1 MRRLSLKMARRPA
14 APGFTSPSI
23 RRGRR
28 TVVWALLLAF
38 VALAVIFGVQPV
50 REPVLRAAGAALVAE
65 DEPAPAEVIVVSLHS
80 DAAGVLEAAD
90 LVAAGYA
97 RRVAVF
103 DVPPAPDD
111 LELARRGLPGEDLTS
126 RQVRLLGVLGVSE
139 VARVPLEE
147 AGTRGEAAALVPWL
161 RERRYRTAIVV
172 TTTDHSRRT
181 RRTLARTA
189 HGQEARVLVRAARH
203 SEFDPQRWWH
213 TRNGIRLA
221 VIELQKLALDV
232 LAHPFGS

>member
-1 MRRLSLKMARRPA
+1 MRRR
-14 APGFTSPSI
+14 
-23 RRGRR
+23 RR
-28 TVVWALLLAF
+28 TGAWTLLLGL
-38 VALAVIFGVQPV
+38 VALAVTFAVQPL
-50 REPVLRAAGAALVAE
+50 REPVLRAVGAALVAE
-65 DEPAPAEVIVVSLHS
+65 DEPVVADVIVVSLHS

-111 LELARRGLPGEDLTS
+111 LELARRGLGGEDLTS
-126 RQVRLLGVLGVSE
+126 RQVRLLGVLGVSD
-139 VARVPLEE
+139 VAKVPLAE
-147 AGTRGEAAALVPWL
+147 AGTRGEAAALAPWL
-161 RERRYRTAIVV
+161 SERRYRTALIV

-181 RRTLARTA
+181 RRTLARA
-189 HGQEARVLVRAARH
+189 ARGQEARMLVRAARH

-232 LAHPFGS
+232 VAHPFGP